1 MSTIEDTKSE
11 TRLQPKAK
19 ANSQSFVAKIVNGVL
34 GLLSSVRFGIVILC
48 LLVTACMVGML
59 IQQQSVE
66 NFDKYFADLTPSQ
79 QLLYGTLGFF
89 DIYHSWYF
97 NALLLILSLNI
108 VLASID
114 RFPGAWLYIKRK
126 KLEAAPAYIKHQKP
140 STTFTVNGADRKAV
154 AERIGAACRSVGL
167 RPTITEKGART
178 FLFAE
183 RGTWNRL
190 GAYAVHVAL
199 LTTFFGGFM
208 TAQFGRTGQMKL
220 MPGISSSE
228 IQQLNFNLDQITP
241 VTVPLPFTITCTDIQ
256 QKLINKEGTILQN
269 NTLDWLTWIRIKD
282 ETGVHEGLV
291 HLNEPLD
298 YRGYR
303 FFQASFDGM
312 GQARNITLRL
322 TPQNGG
328 EPFDVNI
335 PRGGSTTLSD
345 GTKLEFLSFFPDFV
359 IGQGG
364 KGDTASQ
371 EYNKPAA
378 LLRITTTGGEQLRA
392 YAFAMDLP
400 DGAPVG
406 APVGGY
412 KFKMTDFEKVPL
424 AHILSIQ
431 HDPGKRIVYLGF
443 TLLILTLCSVF
454 FFSHQRVWA
463 TIEEKEQ
470 GEFEVTMGGNTN
482 RNKLGFDDRFKK
494 LTAVIGDEFVN
505 RES

>member
-1 MSTIEDTKSE
+1 MSTIEETKSE

-19 ANSQSFVAKIVNGVL
+19 PKRESFVARIVNGVL

-48 LLVTACMVGML
+48 LLVAACMTGML
-59 IQQQSVE
+59 IMQQSVE
-66 NFDKYFADLTPSQ
+66 GFDKYFAELTPSQ
-79 QLLYGTLGFF
+79 KLLYGTLGFF
-89 DIYHSWYF
+89 DIYHAWYF
-97 NALLLILSLNI
+97 NALLMLLSLSI

-114 RFPGAWLYIKRK
+114 RFPGAWLYIRRK
-126 KLEAAPAYIKHQKP
+126 KLEAAPAYIKHQKS
-140 STTFTVNGADRKAV
+140 STTFTIKGTDRKAV
-154 AERIGAACRSVGL
+154 AERVREACRSVGL
-167 RPTITEKGART
+167 KPTVTEKGERT

-183 RGTWNRL
+183 RGVWNRL

-228 IQQLNFNLDQITP
+228 MQQLSFNLDQIVP
-241 VTVPLPFTITCTDIQ
+241 FTVPLPFTITCTDIQ
-256 QKLINKEGTILQN
+256 QKLIKKEGTIQAN
-269 NTLDWLTWIRIKD
+269 NTLDWLTRIRIKD
-282 ETGVHEGLV
+282 ETGEHEGLV

-322 TPQNGG
+322 TPQSGG
-328 EPFDVNI
+328 QPFDVSI
-335 PRGGSTTLSD
+335 PRNGSTALAD
-345 GTKLEFLSFFPDFV
+345 GTKIEFLSFFPDFV

-378 LLRITTTGGEQLRA
+378 LLRITTPGGEQLRA

-424 AHILSIQ
+424 SHILSIQ
-431 HDPGKRIVYLGF
+431 HDPGKSIVYLGF
-443 TLLILTLCSVF
+443 TLLILTLC
-454 FFSHQRVWA
+454 A
-463 TIEEKEQ
+463 
-470 GEFEVTMGGNTN
+470 
-482 RNKLGFDDRFKK
+482 
-494 LTAVIGDEFVN
+494 
-505 RES
+505 

>member
-1 MSTIEDTKSE
+1 MSTIEETKSE
-11 TRLQPKAK
+11 TRLK
-19 ANSQSFVAKIVNGVL
+19 SVAKSSADGIVGKILNGVL
-34 GLLSSVRFGIVILC
+34 NLLSSVRFGIVILC
-48 LLVTACMVGML
+48 LLVAACMTGML
-59 IQQQSVE
+59 IMQQSVE
-66 NFDKYFADLTPSQ
+66 GFDKYFAELTPSQ
-79 QLLYGTLGFF
+79 KLLYGTLGFF

-97 NALLLILSLNI
+97 NALLLLLSLSI

-114 RFPGAWLYIKRK
+114 RFPGAWLYFKRK
-126 KLEAAPAYIKHQKP
+126 KLEAAPPYIKHQKP
-140 STTFTVNGADRKAV
+140 STTFTIEGADRKAV
-154 AERIGAACRSVGL
+154 AERIKAACRSVGL
-167 RPTITEKGART
+167 KPFITEKGERT
-178 FLFAE
+178 YLFAE

-208 TAQFGRTGQMKL
+208 TAQFGHTGQMKL
-220 MPGISSSE
+220 MPGISSAE
-228 IQQLNFNLDQITP
+228 MQMLKFNLDQVSP
-241 VTVPLPFTITCTDIQ
+241 ANVSLPFTVTCMDIQ
-256 QKLINKEGTILQN
+256 QKLIKKEGSIQAN
-269 NTLDWLTWIRIKD
+269 NTLDWLTRIRIKD

-303 FFQASFDGM
+303 FFQASFDAM

-322 TPQNGG
+322 TPQNGDL
-328 EPFDVNI
+328 PFDVNI
-335 PRGGSTTLSD
+335 PRDGSTTLSD
-345 GTKLEFLSFFPDFV
+345 GTKIEFSSFFPDFV

-364 KGDTASQ
+364 QGDTASQ

-378 LLRITTTGGEQLRA
+378 LLLITTPDGKQLRA

-424 AHILSIQ
+424 SHILSIQ
-431 HDPGKRIVYLGF
+431 HDPGKPVVYLGF

-463 TIEEKEQ
+463 ALEEQEQ
-470 GEFEVTMGGNTN
+470 GKFEVTIGGNTN
-482 RNKLGFDDRFKK
+482 RNKLGFEDRFKRLLK
-494 LTAVIGDEFVN
+494 ALNVETP
-505 RES
+505 

>member
-11 TRLQPKAK
+11 PRVQPQARPSS
-19 ANSQSFVAKIVNGVL
+19 NSFVTKMVNGVL

-48 LLVTACMVGML
+48 LLVAACMTGML

-66 NFDKYFADLTPSQ
+66 GFDKYFSDLTPSQ

-126 KLEAAPAYIKHQKP
+126 KLEAAPPYIKHQQP
-140 STTFTVNGADRKAV
+140 SATLTLQGADRRAV
-154 AERIGAACRSVGL
+154 AERLSAACRSVGL
-167 RPTITEKGART
+167 KPIIIEKSQRT

-183 RGTWNRL
+183 RGVWNRL

-228 IQQLNFNLDQITP
+228 MQQLNFNLDQITP
-241 VTVPLPFTITCTDIQ
+241 VTVQLPFTVTCTDIE
-256 QKLINKEGTILQN
+256 QKLIKKEGSIQSN
-269 NTLDWLTWIRIKD
+269 NTLDWLTRIRIKD
-282 ETGVHEGLV
+282 ETGEHEGLV

-303 FFQASFDGM
+303 FFQASFDDL

-322 TPQNGG
+322 TPQNGDL
-328 EPFDVNI
+328 PFDVNI
-335 PRGGSTTLSD
+335 PRNGSTMLSD
-345 GTKLEFLSFFPDFV
+345 GTKIEFLSFFPDFV

-364 KGDTASQ
+364 KGDTASK

-378 LLRITTTGGEQLRA
+378 LLKVTTTSGEQLRA

-424 AHILSIQ
+424 SHILSIQ

-463 TIEEKEQ
+463 AIDEKEE
-470 GEFEVTMGGNTN
+470 GKFEVAIGGNTN

-494 LTAVIGDEFVN
+494 LLEVISDK
-505 RES
+505 